1 MKGCSESGKWRRK
14 GARSMMRRPHLWAEM
29 EFQWS
34 SHGASSLSWL
44 VVPCSPLAPRVK
56 LSLQVVALRVHV
68 TAHSETTSPKE
79 KAWDLSHNE
88 TAVGC
93 GEGGPLWGSG
103 SILLSEDASTKL
115 SSCLHFS
122 CSVSSPLLTQIHIFS
137 CKFSAEDFLLSHFN
151 LFLKQLQFLLS
162 CASRKHNFYK
172 SCWGEDQVFCQARA
186 QKKKKNP
193 NEVYVTPWEYPACCG
208 RPREISR
215 AWWALALLVTED
227 LLRSPL
233 RSWGAATRA
242 GSGLVVCGCAYTRG
256 KRELALFAEGSKW
269 ATAALKLLHRLL
281 V

>member
-186 QKKKKNP
+186 QKKKKIQMKFMWHHGNTLP
-193 NEVYVTPWEYPACCG
+193 VVAGRGRFPVLGEHLLCWWQRTCCG
-208 RPREISR
+208 HLWDPGG
-215 AWWALALLVTED
+215 LLPGQGV
-227 LLRSPL
+227 
-233 RSWGAATRA
+233 
-242 GSGLVVCGCAYTRG
+242 GLWYVAVPIPGG
-256 KRELALFAEGSKW
+256 KGN
-269 ATAALKLLHRLL
+269 
-281 V
+281 